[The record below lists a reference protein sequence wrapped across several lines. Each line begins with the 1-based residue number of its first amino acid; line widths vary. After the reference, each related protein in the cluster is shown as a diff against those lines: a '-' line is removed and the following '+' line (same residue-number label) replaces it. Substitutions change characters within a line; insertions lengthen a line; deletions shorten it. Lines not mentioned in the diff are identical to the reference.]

1 MMRLSR
7 FGFLMVSAA
16 TFALLPG
23 QAYAQTASA
32 PAETENAAK
41 PDDQDVAPPDDI
53 VVVAT
58 KRPEAVR
65 DISGSVTVQTG
76 EQLEKLGADS
86 MEDYLTRTPGVVFN
100 ASTPGQGNVTIR
112 GVSTTTGS
120 EAGQATTGIFINE
133 VPLTDPAFSLGTPDI
148 DTFDVDN
155 VAILRGP
162 QGTLFGSSSLGG
174 AVNYQAAK
182 PDLDR
187 WEAHGQATLRD
198 THGGAMGGA
207 GKIMLN
213 APVVDGKLGIRG
225 VFVYREDGGFID
237 NIGTDKTNVNQTVTK
252 GGRILVTWKPTDT
265 TDLNYLYLEQHQDTD
280 DDGYRQADLDGELL
294 KNTAIS
300 EFFKLKTRIHQLRV
314 DQDLSIGTLTAT
326 ATRHKKSRSFASDYS
341 VALSPALFGLAPIS
355 NFGDGTSKG
364 DTFEIRLASAPGG
377 KFDYLIGAMYDE
389 TKMRQGQEIFAA
401 GLADFLDVF
410 GPFLGLDPN
419 MGQQLA
425 PNDLLVN
432 AQFPAKAK
440 EVALFG
446 EGSYHFS
453 DQWKLTLGGRLFEQ
467 RLTNSSDAFGTYV
480 LLTEGTYTLST
491 SDTRKFNG
499 FSPKASVTW
508 TPSDDLMVYALASKG
523 YRFGG
528 ANLITFANIPQSF
541 DSDSLWNYEL
551 GARADLWDRKLLLD
565 LTGFYVDWTDIQLRR
580 QASGVNFVDNA
591 GDARIFG
598 LEASAT
604 LRPTRGLNL
613 TSNVTY
619 LDAEL
624 SKTFD
629 PDPSDP
635 TDTVFPKGTRLPGA
649 AKWQISNT
657 ISYDLVDTK
666 FNPSILLSHRYISS
680 SPSQL
685 EASTSQGGYS
695 LFDAR
700 VGVDLGKVGATL
712 FVENISD
719 KRGVSTS
726 VDSPPVQEYVVRP
739 RTVGVTFDVKI

>member
-1 MMRLSR
+1 MNRQTR
-7 FGFLMVSAA
+7 TRFLMAGVA
-16 TFALLPG
+16 ALLLPA
-23 QAYAQTASA
+23 QAYAQTETATA
-32 PAETENAAK
+32 TATVETEDAAL
-41 PDDQDVAPPDDI
+41 PEDI

-112 GVSTTTGS
+112 GVSTTTGG
-120 EAGQATTGIFINE
+120 ENGQATTGIFIND

-148 DTFDVDN
+148 DAFDVDN
-155 VAILRGP
+155 VAVLRGP

-174 AVNYQAAK
+174 AVNYQAAR
-182 PDLDR
+182 PDLGR

-213 APVVDGKLGIRG
+213 APVIDGKLGIRG
-225 VFVYREDGGFID
+225 VFVYREDGGFVD
-237 NIGTDKTNVNQTVTK
+237 NIGTGKSNVNQTVTK
-252 GGRILVTWKPTDT
+252 GGRVLVTWKPTDT
-265 TDLNYLYLEQHQDTD
+265 TELNYLYLEQHQDTD
-280 DDGYRQADLDGELL
+280 DDGYRQPDLDGGLV
-294 KNTAIS
+294 KDTALS
-300 EFFKLKTRIHQLRV
+300 EFSELKTRIHQLRV

-326 ATRHKKSRSFASDYS
+326 ATRHKKSRSYASDFTT
-341 VALSPALFGLAPIS
+341 ALSPALFGLAPVS

-364 DTFEIRLASAPGG
+364 DTFEVRLASAPGG
-377 KFDYLIGAMYDE
+377 SFDYLIGAMYDE
-389 TKMRQGQEIFAA
+389 TKMKQGQEIIAT

-419 MGQQLA
+419 LGQVLA
-425 PNDLLVN
+425 PGDLLVN
-432 AQFPAKAK
+432 AQFPAKAR
-440 EVALFG
+440 EMALFG

-480 LLTEGTYTLST
+480 LLTEGTYTLAT

-499 FSPKASVTW
+499 FSPKASLTW

-528 ANLITFANIPQSF
+528 ANLITFGGVPKSF

-580 QASGVNFVDNA
+580 QISGVNFVDNA

-604 LRPTRGLNL
+604 IRPTRGLNIS
-613 TSNVTY
+613 SNVTY

-629 PDPSDP
+629 PDPTDP

-649 AKWQISNT
+649 AKWQVSNT
-657 ISYDLVDTK
+657 ISYDFVDTR
-666 FNPSILLSHRYISS
+666 FNPSILFAHRYISR

-685 EASTSQGGYS
+685 EGSTHQGGYN

-700 VGVDLGKVGATL
+700 AGVDLGKFGVTL
-712 FVENISD
+712 FVENIGD

-726 VDSPPVQEYVVRP
+726 ADSPPVQEYVVRP
-739 RTVGVTFDVKI
+739 RTIGVTFDVKI

>member
-1 MMRLSR
+1 MKRFSR
-7 FGFLMVSAA
+7 FGVMMAGAA
-16 TFALLPG
+16 TLALLSG
-23 QAYAQTASA
+23 QAYAQTEST
-32 PAETENAAK
+32 PAESADATKSA
-41 PDDQDVAPPDDI
+41 DQDAASPDDI

-65 DISGSVTVQTG
+65 DISGSVSVQTG

-112 GVSTTTGS
+112 GVSTTTGG
-120 EAGQATTGIFINE
+120 EGGQATTGIFIND

-155 VAILRGP
+155 VAVLRGP

-182 PDLDR
+182 PDLNR
-187 WEAHGQATLRD
+187 LEAHGQATLRD
-198 THGGAMGGA
+198 TNGGSMGGA
-207 GKIMLN
+207 GKIMFN
-213 APVVDGKLGIRG
+213 APIVDGKLGVRG

-237 NIGTDKTNVNQTVTK
+237 NIGTGKTNVNKTVTK
-252 GGRILVTWKPTDT
+252 GGRILATWKPTDT
-265 TDLNYLYLEQHQDTD
+265 TELNYLYLEQHQETD
-280 DDGYRQADLDGELL
+280 DDGYRQPDLDDGLV
-294 KNTAIS
+294 KDTALPES
-300 EFFKLKTRIHQLRV
+300 SKLKTRIHQLRV
-314 DQDLSIGTLTAT
+314 DQELPFGTLTAT
-326 ATRHKKSRSFASDYS
+326 ATRHKKSRSYASDLS
-341 VALSPALFGLAPIS
+341 VALSPALFGLEPVS

-364 DTFEIRLASAPGG
+364 DTFEIRLASDTGG
-377 KFDYLIGAMYDE
+377 RFDYLIGAMYDE
-389 TKMRQGQEIFAA
+389 TKMKQGQEIFAT

-410 GPFLGLDPN
+410 GPFLGLGPD
-419 MGQQLA
+419 MGQLLA

-432 AQFPAKAK
+432 AQFPAKAR

-446 EGSYHFS
+446 EGSYHFN

-467 RLTNSSDAFGTYV
+467 KLTNTSDAFGTFV
-480 LLTEGTYTLST
+480 LLTEGAYTLFT

-499 FSPKASVTW
+499 FSPKASLTW
-508 TPSDDLMVYALASKG
+508 TPNDDLMVYALASKG

-528 ANLITFANIPQSF
+528 ANLITFGGVPKSF
-541 DSDSLWNYEL
+541 DSDSLWNYEV
-551 GARADLWDRKLLLD
+551 GARADLLDRKLLLD
-565 LTGFYVDWTDIQLRR
+565 LTGFYIDWTDIQLRR
-580 QASGVNFVDNA
+580 SVSGVNFVDNA

-604 LRPTRGLNL
+604 LRPTRGLNIS
-613 TSNVTY
+613 SNVTY
-619 LDAEL
+619 LNAEL

-629 PDPSDP
+629 PDPTDP
-635 TDTVFPKGTRLPGA
+635 TDTVFPEGTRLPGA
-649 AKWQISNT
+649 ARWQVSNT
-657 ISYDLVDTK
+657 ISYDFADTR
-666 FNPSILLSHRYISS
+666 FNPSILLAHRYISS

-685 EASTSQGGYS
+685 EATTHQGGYN

-700 VGVDLGKVGATL
+700 ASVDLGKFGATL
-712 FVENISD
+712 FVENIGD

-726 VDSPPVQEYVVRP
+726 VDSPPVQEYIVRP
-739 RTVGVTFDVKI
+739 RTIGVTFDVNI